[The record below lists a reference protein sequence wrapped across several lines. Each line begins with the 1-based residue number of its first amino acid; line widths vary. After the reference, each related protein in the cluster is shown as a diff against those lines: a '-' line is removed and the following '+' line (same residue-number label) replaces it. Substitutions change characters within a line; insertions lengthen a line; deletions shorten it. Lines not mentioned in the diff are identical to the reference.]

1 MTNEAKECVL
11 SALIIHTHA
20 KSKKRPAKNL
30 DYIVISI
37 RQLNRAD
44 DDDSIK
50 NPDNQPRLRQKTKL
64 RISEGHCMLLSKK
77 SSIVCNFEGLQF
89 FLCFWT
95 QSLLES
101 LYIHIKKVGQVLIKA
116 SPHHQQQQL
125 SRVICLPKVL
135 PKLRT
140 HWVNPT
146 VIVR

>member
-1 MTNEAKECVL
+1 MCSISPHNT
-11 SALIIHTHA
+11 HTHA

>member
-1 MTNEAKECVL
+1 MCSINPDNT
-11 SALIIHTHA
+11 HTHA

-64 RISEGHCMLLSKK
+64 RISEGHSMLPRKK